1 MKPVK
6 YGYSMNMR
14 FRSGDTGPTVGIS
27 FAAFVVTP
35 SSEPRPIRF
44 SISRP
49 DPPMRSPSLS
59 HSLRRLWAQDKF
71 GYSLR
76 VAIALASSMGLSWYM
91 AEPSMVIPLFL
102 GIIAS
107 ALAETDDS
115 WLGRLS
121 ALLVTLFCFSIAAVS
136 VKLLFPYPL
145 LFAAAMAGATFCL
158 VMLGALGERYATI
171 AQATLIL
178 SIYSMIAA
186 DQRGGE
192 VLDPWRDPL
201 LLLAG
206 AAWYGL
212 LSIAWNALFAHQ
224 PVQHSLARLYREL
237 GQYFKLKAALFEPVR
252 QLDVEER
259 RLELARQNGRV
270 VSALNATKETLL
282 HRLGNGRPGVR
293 ISHYLKLYFL
303 AQDLHERV
311 SSSHYPYQALAE
323 AFFHSDVLFR
333 CGRLLRLQSVACAE
347 LAGAVQLRQPFR
359 YSEANAQALADLE
372 ASLEHL
378 RLQSNPAWRGLLRS
392 LRALS
397 GNLANM
403 QRQLASAS
411 NPDALEG
418 EQDSSLLDR
427 DPQSLRDALSRIRL
441 QLTPTS
447 LLFRHALRMS
457 VALLAGYAV
466 LHTIHPEQ
474 GYWVLLTTVFVCQPN
489 YGATRIKLVQR
500 ITGTAL
506 GLGVGWALFDLFPSQ
521 QVQAL
526 FAVIAG
532 VVFFATRSSR
542 YTLATAAITLLVLF
556 CFNQVGDGYGL
567 FWPRLIDTLLG
578 SLIAAAAVFLIL
590 PDWQGRRLNQVVA
603 NTLSRSADY
612 LRQIMAQ
619 YESGKRDDL
628 AYRLARRNAHNA
640 DAALSTTLANMLLEP
655 GHFRKE
661 AETGF
666 RFLILSHTLLNY
678 LSGLGAHRESL
689 PDDARDEMLE
699 DAAARLAGSLDELAK
714 ALHENQR
721 VAVYSEAEEAL
732 AQQLEQAPEE
742 MDDAHR
748 LLQTQ
753 LGLICRQL
761 APLRGMVAHLLRQAP
776 P

>member
-1 MKPVK
+1 MPQ
-6 YGYSMNMR
+6 SS
-14 FRSGDTGPTVGIS
+14 FRQ
-27 FAAFVVTP
+27 
-35 SSEPRPIRF
+35 
-44 SISRP
+44 
-49 DPPMRSPSLS
+49 
-59 HSLRRLWAQDKF
+59 SLRRLWALEKF

-76 VAIALASSMGLSWYM
+76 VLIAMAGSMGLSWYLGQ
-91 AEPSMVIPLFL
+91 PSLIIPLFL

-121 ALLVTLFCFSIAAVS
+121 ALLVTLLCFSIAAVA
-136 VKLLFPYPL
+136 VELLFPYPW
-145 LFAAAMAGATFCL
+145 LFVAGLALSTFAL
-158 VMLGALGERYATI
+158 VMLGALGERYGAI

-186 DQRGGE
+186 DQRNGE
-192 VLDPWRDPL
+192 LQQFWRDPL
-201 LLLAG
+201 LLVAG

-212 LSIAWNALFAHQ
+212 LSVCWNALFAHQ
-224 PVQHSLARLYREL
+224 PVQQSLARLYREL
-237 GQYFKLKAALFEPVR
+237 GLYFRYKAALFEPVR
-252 QLDVEER
+252 QLDVEQR
-259 RLELARQNGRV
+259 RLELAQQNGRV
-270 VSALNATKETLL
+270 VSALNAAKETLL
-282 HRLGNGRPGVR
+282 HRLGSGRPGSK
-293 ISHYLKLYFL
+293 INHYLKLYFL

-333 CGRLLRLQSVACAE
+333 CQRLLRLQASACSE
-347 LAGAVQLRQPFR
+347 LGEAIQLRQTFR
-359 YSEANAQALADLE
+359 YSEANGQALEDLQ

-378 RLQSNPAWRGLLRS
+378 REQNNPAWRGLLRS

-397 GNLANM
+397 SNLSTL

-411 NPDALEG
+411 DPAALEG
-418 EQDSSLLDR
+418 TQDSSLLDR
-427 DPQSLRDALSRIRL
+427 QPQTLREAFNRIRL

-447 LLFRHALRMS
+447 LLFRHALRMA
-457 VALLAGYAV
+457 VALVAGYAA
-466 LHTIHPEQ
+466 LHAIHPEQ

-500 ITGTAL
+500 ISGTVL
-506 GLGVGWALFDLFPSQ
+506 GLVVGWALFDLFPSQ
-521 QVQAL
+521 PVQAL
-526 FAVIAG
+526 FAVVAG
-532 VVFFATRSSR
+532 VVFFATRSTR
-542 YTLATAAITLLVLF
+542 YTLATAAITLMVLF

-567 FWPRLIDTLLG
+567 IWPRLFDTLLG

-603 NTLSRSADY
+603 NTLSCNSDY
-612 LRQIMAQ
+612 LRQIMRQ
-619 YESGKRDDL
+619 YDSGKHDDL

-640 DAALSTTLANMLLEP
+640 DAALSTTLSNMLLEP
-655 GHFRKE
+655 GHFRKD

-689 PDDARDEMLE
+689 PDDASDALLE
-699 DAAARLAGSLDELAK
+699 RAAGQLAASLDDLAK
-714 ALHENQR
+714 ALAQNEP
-721 VAVYSEAEEAL
+721 VAIYSEEEEAL
-732 AQQLEQAPEE
+732 AQQLEQIPEE

-748 LLQTQ
+748 LVQTQ

-761 APLRGMVAHLLRQAP
+761 APLRSMAAHLIKQQPVQR
-776 P
+776 

>member
-1 MKPVK
+1 MPQ
-6 YGYSMNMR
+6 
-14 FRSGDTGPTVGIS
+14 PS
-27 FAAFVVTP
+27 F
-35 SSEPRPIRF
+35 SQ
-44 SISRP
+44 
-49 DPPMRSPSLS
+49 
-59 HSLRRLWAQDKF
+59 SLRRLWALEKF

-76 VAIALASSMGLSWYM
+76 VLIAMAGSMGLSWFLGQ
-91 AEPSMVIPLFL
+91 PSLIIPLFL

-121 ALLVTLFCFSIAAVS
+121 ALLVTLLCFSIAAIAVE
-136 VKLLFPYPL
+136 LLFPYPW
-145 LFAAAMAGATFCL
+145 LFVAGLALSTFAL
-158 VMLGALGERYATI
+158 VMLGALGERYGAI

-186 DQRGGE
+186 DQRNGE
-192 VLDPWRDPL
+192 LQQFWRDPL
-201 LLLAG
+201 LLVAG

-212 LSIAWNALFAHQ
+212 LSVCWNALFAHQ
-224 PVQHSLARLYREL
+224 PVQQSLARLYREL
-237 GQYFKLKAALFEPVR
+237 GLYFRYKAALFEPVR
-252 QLDVEER
+252 QLDVEQR
-259 RLELARQNGRV
+259 RLELAQQNGRV
-270 VSALNATKETLL
+270 VSALNAAKETLL
-282 HRLGNGRPGVR
+282 HRLGSGRPGSK
-293 ISHYLKLYFL
+293 INHYLKLYFL

-333 CGRLLRLQSVACAE
+333 CQRLLRLQASACSE
-347 LAGAVQLRQPFR
+347 LGEAIQLRQTFR
-359 YSEANAQALADLE
+359 YSEANAQALEDLQ

-378 RLQSNPAWRGLLRS
+378 REQNNPAWRGLLRS

-397 GNLANM
+397 SNLSTL

-411 NPDALEG
+411 DPAALEG
-418 EQDSSLLDR
+418 TQDSSLLDR
-427 DPQSLRDALSRIRL
+427 QPQTLREAFNRIRL

-447 LLFRHALRMS
+447 LLFRHALRMA
-457 VALLAGYAV
+457 VALVAGYAA
-466 LHTIHPEQ
+466 LHAIHPEQ

-500 ITGTAL
+500 ISGTVL
-506 GLGVGWALFDLFPSQ
+506 GLVVGWALFDLFPSQ
-521 QVQAL
+521 PVQAL
-526 FAVIAG
+526 FAVVAG
-532 VVFFATRSSR
+532 VVFFATRSTR
-542 YTLATAAITLLVLF
+542 YTLATAAITLMVLF

-567 FWPRLIDTLLG
+567 IWPRLFDTLLG

-603 NTLSRSADY
+603 NTLSCNSDY
-612 LRQIMAQ
+612 LRQIMRQ
-619 YESGKRDDL
+619 YDSGKHDDL

-640 DAALSTTLANMLLEP
+640 DAALSTTLSNMLLEP
-655 GHFRKE
+655 GHFRKD

-689 PDDARDEMLE
+689 PDDASDALLE
-699 DAAARLAGSLDELAK
+699 RAAEQLAASLDDLAAALAQNK
-714 ALHENQR
+714 P
-721 VAVYSEAEEAL
+721 VAIYSEEEEAL
-732 AQQLEQAPEE
+732 AQQLEQIPEE

-748 LLQTQ
+748 LVQTQ

-761 APLRGMVAHLLRQAP
+761 APLRSMAAHLIKQQPVQR
-776 P
+776 